1 MPTITATTPISGQTG
16 TLVRITGTGFAATP
30 RVLFGK
36 VLAQYVLFISATEL
50 RVRVPRAGAQA
61 TDITVINPDLTEVT
75 YTGFTV
81 AAPGGW
87 GKQGYGVTSFGAS
100 VAGSV
105 AIRSALAV
113 STREVDVTTTG
124 PVQDNS
130 PFFAGDALNPSTW
143 QVQRLDSFG
152 FFTVVAVTQVGTNTY
167 RLSLLEELG
176 PAAVEHLALSSSLLD
191 ASGSLIITPR
201 QASFLGILDEAT
213 ATNEARMATRR
224 NAQRDY
230 ANPQTGLVGGTMLL
244 DAGGDYQMVTGGEL
258 VKKLILRR
266 LVSAPRDFFHLPE
279 YGLGFRDKEP
289 LRVSDVG
296 RFKVNVERQVLEE
309 PEVEECRATVTL
321 EPSTG
326 VLAVLVRARLKK
338 TGQEISVS
346 YSPTGVLL

>member
-1 MPTITATTPISGQTG
+1 MPTITATTPETGQTG
-16 TLVRITGTGFAATP
+16 TLVRITGTGFVATP

-36 VLAQYVLFISATEL
+36 VLVQYVLFISATEL

-61 TDITVINPDLTEVT
+61 TDITVINPDLSEHTF
-75 YTGFTV
+75 TGFEV
-81 AAPGGW
+81 APPGGW

-105 AIRSALAV
+105 AIKSALAV
-113 STREVDVTTTG
+113 ATREVDVTTTG

-143 QVQRLDSFG
+143 QVQRLDSMG
-152 FFTVVAVTQVGTNTY
+152 FFTVVGVTQVGNNTY
-167 RLSLLEELG
+167 RLALLEELG
-176 PAAVEHLALSSSLLD
+176 PASVEHLALSASLRD

-224 NAQRDY
+224 NVQRDY
-230 ANPQTGLVGGTMLL
+230 ANPQTGLVGGTMVLN
-244 DAGGDYQMVTGGEL
+244 AGGDYQMVSGAEL

-266 LVSAPRDFFHLPE
+266 LISAPRDFFHLPE

-289 LRVSDVG
+289 LPISDVG
-296 RFKVNVERQVLEE
+296 RFKVRVEGQVLEE
-309 PEVEECRATVTL
+309 PEVEEARATVTL

-326 VLAVLVRARLKK
+326 VLTVLVRARLKK
-338 TGQEISVS
+338 TGQEIAVS